1 MRKFLVVAL
10 VMFLLVGG
18 SVSAS
23 PREDRTREPGNRIV
37 KIVKRVIRSLGDTLI
52 VPTPAPKP

>member
-10 VMFLLVGG
+10 VMSVLVGG
-18 SVSAS
+18 SVFAS

-37 KIVKRVIRSLGDTLI
+37 KIVKRVVRSLGDTMT